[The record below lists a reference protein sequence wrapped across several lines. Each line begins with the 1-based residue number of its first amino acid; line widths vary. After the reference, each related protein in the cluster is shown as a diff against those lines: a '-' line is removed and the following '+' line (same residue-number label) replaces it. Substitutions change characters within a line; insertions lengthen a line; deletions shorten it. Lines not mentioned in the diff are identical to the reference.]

1 MDNSQTSDEIL
12 GFTRYQWLVLF
23 AAWLGW
29 GFDVFDALL
38 FNFVAR
44 LCIPS
49 LLGEAQVSQQTL
61 TQWTG
66 ILTSVLLIGWALGG
80 VIFGKITDRFGRTRT
95 LLITMLTYALAT
107 AACSM
112 ATSIWMLMI
121 FRFIASLGIGGEWA
135 AGASLVS
142 ETVPQ
147 KKRVQAGA
155 LLYTAA
161 PAGLFL
167 ANFIT
172 DLFTRR
178 LSYFAQDPEL
188 SWRAVFLSGLLPAAV
203 AIVIRLRVK
212 EPEVWK
218 PSVEA
223 PRLAELFTP
232 EFRRQTFGG
241 LAMASTALI
250 GWWSCNAF
258 IPLIA
263 SFLVTDIRPVPSPA
277 ELAVLKGVFA
287 KTGSNWFNFGGL
299 LGTLLTVPVALRF
312 GRRPMFF
319 VYFVASAASIW
330 LTFRAPMAPEARLIS
345 MFFIGLSV
353 FGVFGSFTFYLPELF
368 PCRLRGT
375 GSGFCYNTGRFITAL
390 GPALVAYVAS
400 RTTSSA
406 EILEIV
412 SWVAIVPC
420 VGLVFLLC
428 GLGEE
433 TKGRALD

>member
-1 MDNSQTSDEIL
+1 MSESKDAQPYL
-12 GFTRYQWLVLF
+12 GFTRYQWLVLA

-49 LLGEAQVSQQTL
+49 LLGEAQASQQVITK
-61 TQWTG
+61 WTG
-66 ILTSVLLIGWALGG
+66 LLTSVLLIGWALGG
-80 VIFGKITDRFGRTRT
+80 VIFGKVTDKIGRTRT
-95 LLITMLTYALAT
+95 LLITMLTYALST
-107 AACSM
+107 AAC
-112 ATSIWMLMI
+112 AFAPNLWVLMF

-142 ETVPQ
+142 ETVPTN
-147 KKRVQAGA
+147 KRVHAGA
-155 LLYTAA
+155 LLYSAA
-161 PAGLFL
+161 PAGLFF

-178 LSYFAQDPEL
+178 WEYFASNAEL
-188 SWRAVFLSGLLPAAV
+188 SWRAVFLSGLVPAVFALL
-203 AIVIRLRVK
+203 IRLKVK

-218 PSVEA
+218 PASAA
-223 PRLAELFTP
+223 PRIKELFSP
-232 EFRRQTFGG
+232 ELKRRTLGG
-241 LAMASTALI
+241 LAMASIALI

-263 SFLVTDIRPVPSPA
+263 SFLVADIRPVPNA
-277 ELAVLKGVFA
+277 LELPMLKAAFA
-287 KTGSNWFNFGGL
+287 KTGSNWFNVGGL
-299 LGTLLTVPVALRF
+299 LGTLLTIPIALRF

-319 VYFVASAASIW
+319 IYFLASALSIW
-330 LTFRAPMAPEARLIS
+330 LTFRAPMAPESRLVS

-368 PCRLRGT
+368 PSYLRGT
-375 GSGFCYNTGRFITAL
+375 GCGFCYNTGRFITAG

-400 RTTSSA
+400 RTTSSS

-412 SWVAIVPC
+412 SWVAAVPAL
-420 VGLVFLLC
+420 GMILLAC

-433 TKGRALD
+433 TKFEEVD